1 MKLPQLAIR
10 YHQFTLIVIAL
21 CSIFGV
27 LAFVTMPRSEDPQV
41 SPRGAAVVVLYP
53 GASSADMEQLI
64 VDPVEEKLN
73 ELDNIK
79 KINSRSGNG
88 LAAINIEFLSG
99 TDMDETFSKITQKV
113 GSIRDQLPA
122 DIMRLDITRWN
133 LSDFVIIMQ
142 LALLSENESFS
153 RMNDELEVLEKM
165 LRRIPGVKRVKK
177 WAVPDREV
185 NIEVNLE
192 KLAEYK
198 IPLKQVLGAIQ
209 AGNLNIPGGN
219 INLGSKRFSI
229 KTGGSYR
236 NLEQIRSTIIQV
248 YPDHPLYL
256 KDVAD
261 VRLADQENEYL
272 ARLNGRRAVF
282 LTVNQK
288 EGTNIFSVME
298 EIKKGVSEFSRKLPP
313 AMKLYYAFDQSQ
325 SVRYRLNNF
334 FWNLFEGLVLVG
346 LIILVG
352 EGMWAAGIVMTV
364 IPLSIFIGIALI
376 YLCGYGLEQMSI
388 TGLVIALGMIVDD
401 AIVVT
406 QNISRFIR
414 NGHDRVSAAIE
425 GTAQIAWPIVSS
437 TLTTV
442 FAFLPLVLMQD
453 ETGEY
458 IRSMPLIVIF
468 TMMVSLLLALT
479 LTPFLS
485 SRFLPLKEKEKSG
498 RFQRGMDNWIEK
510 RFGRFLD
517 KALQRPKR
525 VLLIAVGILACSL
538 GLIPF
543 LGVSYFPKA
552 EKPQFMINISLP
564 QGSSLDKT
572 DRVTRDVENILE
584 KIKEIRTYAS
594 NVGRGNPQIHFSIQ
608 SPEYDLSFAQIFV
621 ELKKNDLRF
630 MSGLVHGLRERFS
643 SYPGA
648 KIEVKEIE
656 LGPPVPAP
664 IEIKLL
670 GEKTQILTDLAVQ
683 AEKIFVSIPGT
694 VSVKNPQAEP
704 ATDLAI
710 LINRDKAGM
719 LGISPADINA
729 TVRACVAGISI
740 SRFRSEEGKEYSIVV
755 RLPVDRVFSMA
766 DFDRIMVPAQSGAAI
781 PLKQVA
787 QLEFAASAKE
797 ISHYNFERSAAIT
810 ADVLPGYNVEAVTQ
824 AIVARLEKLYW
835 PVGYHYHVAGERESR
850 EDSFGGMGKASLF
863 ALLAIF
869 ALLVLQFKSITQPL
883 IVFAAIPLAVVGSI
897 LALLIFG
904 YTFSFVAFIG
914 LTTLFGI
921 VIKCS
926 IILVDYSN
934 HLVQNEGMNIHEAVV
949 QSAKTRFVP
958 IFLTTATT
966 VLGLIPLALQGGT
979 LFAPMSLVMI
989 GGLLTSSVL
998 SLVVVPALYKIF
1010 TRKIS

>member
-1 MKLPQLAIR
+1 
-10 YHQFTLIVIAL
+10 V
-21 CSIFGV
+21 
-27 LAFVTMPRSEDPQV
+27 
-41 SPRGAAVVVLYP
+41 AA
-53 GASSADMEQLI
+53 
-64 VDPVEEKLN
+64 
-73 ELDNIK
+73 
-79 KINSRSGNG
+79 
-88 LAAINIEFLSG
+88 
-99 TDMDETFSKITQKV
+99 
-113 GSIRDQLPA
+113 
-122 DIMRLDITRWN
+122 
-133 LSDFVIIMQ
+133 
-142 LALLSENESFS
+142 
-153 RMNDELEVLEKM
+153 
-165 LRRIPGVKRVKK
+165 
-177 WAVPDREV
+177 
-185 NIEVNLE
+185 
-192 KLAEYK
+192 
-198 IPLKQVLGAIQ
+198 
-209 AGNLNIPGGN
+209 
-219 INLGSKRFSI
+219 
-229 KTGGSYR
+229 
-236 NLEQIRSTIIQV
+236 
-248 YPDHPLYL
+248 
-256 KDVAD
+256 

-272 ARLNGRRAVF
+272 ARVNGRRAVF

-288 EGTNIFSVME
+288 EGTNILSVME
-298 EIKKGVSEFSRKLPP
+298 EIKKGVSDFSRKLPP
-313 AMKLYYAFDQSQ
+313 AMKLYCAFDQSQ
-325 SVRYRLNNF
+325 GVRYRLSNF
-334 FWNLFEGLVLVG
+334 FWNLFEVLVLVG
-346 LIILVG
+346 LIILLG
-352 EGMWAAGIVMTV
+352 EGVWAAGIVMTV

-414 NGHDRVSAAIE
+414 NGHDRISASIE
-425 GTAQIAWPIVSS
+425 GTAKIAWPIVSS

-442 FAFLPLVLMQD
+442 FAFLPLVMMQD

-458 IRSMPLIVIF
+458 IRSMPLIVIC

-485 SRFLPLKEKEKSG
+485 SRFLPMREKEKSG

-510 RFGRFLD
+510 RFGRFLF

-525 VLLIAVGILACSL
+525 VLLIAVGILVCSL

-552 EKPQFMINISLP
+552 EKPQFMININLP
-564 QGSSLDKT
+564 QGSNLDKT
-572 DRVTRDVENILE
+572 DRVARDVENILE
-584 KIKEIRTYAS
+584 EIKEIRTYAS
-594 NVGRGNPQIHFSIQ
+594 KVGRGNPQIHFSIQ

-630 MSGLVHGLRERFS
+630 MSSLIHGSRERFS
-643 SYPGA
+643 NYPGA

-670 GEKTQILTDLAVQ
+670 GEKTRILTDLAAK

-719 LGISPADINA
+719 LGISPAGINTA
-729 TVRACVAGISI
+729 IRACVAGISI
-740 SRFRSEEGKEYSIVV
+740 SRFRSEEGKEYSIMV
-755 RLPVDRVFSMA
+755 RLPVDRAFSMA

-787 QLEFAASAKE
+787 QIEFAASAKE
-797 ISHYNFERSAAIT
+797 ISHCNFERSASIT
-810 ADVLPGYNVEAVTQ
+810 ADVLPGYNVEAVTK
-824 AIVARLEKLYW
+824 AIVHKLEKLYW
-835 PVGYHYHVAGERESR
+835 PVGYPYHVAGERESR

-863 ALLAIF
+863 VLLAIF
-869 ALLVLQFKSITQPL
+869 ALLVLQFKSISQPL

-934 HLVQNEGMNIHEAVV
+934 HLVKNEGMNIHEAVV
-949 QSAKTRFVP
+949 ESAKTRFVP

-979 LFAPMSLVMI
+979 LFAPISLVMI

-1010 TRKIS
+1010 TKKIS